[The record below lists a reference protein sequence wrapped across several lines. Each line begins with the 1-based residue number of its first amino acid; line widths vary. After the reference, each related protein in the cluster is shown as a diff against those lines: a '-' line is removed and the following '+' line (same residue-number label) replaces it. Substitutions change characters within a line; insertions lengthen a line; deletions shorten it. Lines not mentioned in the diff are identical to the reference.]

1 MNDVTPVLTTQPKT
15 KRRSIKTKFLLA
27 LLVLSLV
34 PLILFVAI
42 SRSVVMDVRDDIK
55 AALIQRA
62 TRDISRLTKSQAS
75 IARAM
80 LDRVEAE
87 TQMVA

>member
-1 MNDVTPVLTTQPKT
+1 MNDATPVLTTRPKT
-15 KRRSIKTKFLLA
+15 KRRSIKTKILLA
-27 LLVLSLV
+27 LLVLSLA

-75 IARAM
+75 IARHA
-80 LDRVEAE
+80 R
-87 TQMVA
+87 QG